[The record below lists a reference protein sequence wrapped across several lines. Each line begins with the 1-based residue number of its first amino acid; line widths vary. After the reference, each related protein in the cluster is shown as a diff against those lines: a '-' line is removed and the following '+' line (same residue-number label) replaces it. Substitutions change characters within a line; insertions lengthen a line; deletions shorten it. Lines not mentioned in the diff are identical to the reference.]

1 MDIQTIRIAMKALI
15 LISLMSFAASNTQAA
30 EICSKSS
37 PAHTV
42 ALLELYTSEG
52 CDSCPPADKAISR
65 LHANTGLNTEQVI
78 PVSLHVDYWDHL
90 GWKDVFGK
98 KTFTERQRNLA
109 DLAGS
114 RTIYTP
120 EIFIAGKELRSW
132 RNGMTDEIRR
142 INQKPAVASL
152 RISIEKLLDNKLY
165 FTLQGNSMQ
174 DAKLHFS
181 LVEQDLVS
189 KVQAGENRGV
199 SLQHDFVA
207 REWGEAHQLSAG
219 KLANFANQLDLPA
232 NAKRKNLSVLAFV
245 QDKRGNILQALSLP
259 LCETLQR

>member
-1 MDIQTIRIAMKALI
+1 M
-15 LISLMSFAASNTQAA
+15 
-30 EICSKSS
+30 
-37 PAHTV
+37 
-42 ALLELYTSEG
+42 
-52 CDSCPPADKAISR
+52 
-65 LHANTGLNTEQVI
+65 
-78 PVSLHVDYWDHL
+78 
-90 GWKDVFGK
+90 
-98 KTFTERQRNLA
+98 
-109 DLAGS
+109 
-114 RTIYTP
+114 
-120 EIFIAGKELRSW
+120 RSW
-132 RNGMTDEIRR
+132 RNGMTDEIRH